1 MAHPG
6 VISLEDIAARRI
18 GLTAGHIGNNLVMIA
33 PGFFLGRT
41 DMALENGISYGAETF
56 PFAAMSI
63 LLEGRI
69 SPHGAGME
77 ELLPDATVAIA
88 NNERRELRSTF
99 HGAERLRNVEVFV
112 TPEWFETSRH
122 ASADADF
129 DHVREA
135 MLRPMRGKQNIL
147 DQRLRGVAEMVLAA
161 QGTGALAA
169 LRLEA
174 WSLDLL
180 AELVSS
186 FRAPQKQI
194 PLSSTDRERIHSVR
208 QQLEAAP
215 EASCSISELARQYG
229 VSASKLKRDFF
240 IAFETCVG
248 SFANTQRLVLG
259 KKLLEE
265 GISVSQVAYRVGY
278 SHPANF
284 SAAFKRHFG
293 VSPRDIRR

>member
-6 VISLEDIAARRI
+6 VISMEDIAARRI

-147 DQRLRGVAEMVLAA
+147 DQRLRGVAEMVLAT

-215 EASCSISELARQYG
+215 EASGSISELARQYG